1 MGDDSEKFEC
11 SQDSLQ
17 QYHMSCYFVAGMS
30 VLGKTKP
37 VYELLNE
44 SGRKYVDLVKLRND
58 LNVKSIP
65 NHLSKLIFSIIS
77 TNFFLES
84 NN

>member
-1 MGDDSEKFEC
+1 MDFIFDKSSPIAE
-11 SQDSLQ
+11 
-17 QYHMSCYFVAGMS
+17 
-30 VLGKTKP
+30 
-37 VYELLNE
+37 
-44 SGRKYVDLVKLRND
+44 YVDLVKLRKD
-58 LNVKSIP
+58 LNIKLIP